1 MDSRNWFTLFI
12 YLVQAVLVVSTAIIV
27 LRGNRQPAKTMAWLL
42 VLGFIPV
49 LGVVLFFF
57 FGRDVRKEKYI
68 NKHSLD
74 ILARQSLTRHADKGA
89 MVVREPHAEL
99 IRLFENQNVALPLG
113 ENQVDVHTDG
123 YEFFPALLKA
133 VKAARKHIHL
143 VTYIFDD
150 DALGHLIA
158 DALID
163 KAREGVRVR
172 VIYDDVGCWK
182 VKDKFFRHMRNNGV
196 EVFPFMPVWFPSMTS
211 KVNYRNHRK
220 ICIVDGLVGFIGGM
234 NIALRYVKGG
244 KDQPWRDT
252 HLRVE
257 GKAVY
262 GLQTAF
268 LTDWYFVTQKQMTG
282 VEFYPSIEDKKEGCL
297 MQIVTSD
304 PTTQWPELMQGYVRI
319 LMEARRYVYIET
331 PYFLPT
337 EPVSFALSTC
347 ALAGVDVRVIIPKK
361 GDSKMVQWASR
372 SFIEDMLE
380 AGVKIYLYEKGF
392 NHSKL
397 MVCDDDLCSCGSAN
411 VDFRSFE
418 NNFEANA
425 FIYDTKTVAAIKQVF
440 INDLEHCRLLDGEQ
454 FKKRPFLEKLWE
466 SVLRLFSPLL

>member
-12 YLVQAVLVVSTAIIV
+12 YLVQAVLAISTAIVV

-42 VLGFIPV
+42 VLGFLPIVGV
-49 LGVVLFFF
+49 LLFFF

-74 ILARQSLTRHADKGA
+74 LLARQTMTQQAEKGA

-113 ENQVDVHTDG
+113 DNHVDVYTDG

-133 VKAARKHIHL
+133 VKDAREHIHL

-150 DALGHLIA
+150 DALGQLLA

-163 KAREGVRVR
+163 KAREGVTVR

-182 VKDKFFRHMRNNGV
+182 VKDKFFRHMRDNGI
-196 EVFPFMPVWFPSMTS
+196 EVFPFMPVRFPSLTS

-220 ICIVDGLVGFIGGM
+220 ICIVDGTVGFIGGM

-244 KDQPWRDT
+244 VQPWRDT

-268 LTDWYFVTQKQMTG
+268 LTDWFFVTQTHVTG
-282 VEFYPSIEDKKEGCL
+282 DNYFPPMNPRKDGCL

-319 LMEARRYVYIET
+319 LLEARQYVYIET

-372 SFIEDMLE
+372 SFMEDMLE

-397 MVCDDDLCSCGSAN
+397 MVCDDNLCSCGSAN

-425 FIYDTKTVAAIKQVF
+425 FIYDTETVADIKKVF
-440 INDLEHCRLLDGEQ
+440 THDLEYCQLLDKEQ
-454 FKKRPFLEKLWE
+454 FFHRPFLEKLWE

>member
-1 MDSRNWFTLFI
+1 MDARNWFTLTA
-12 YLVQAVLVVSTAIIV
+12 YLVQAVLAVSTAIIV
-27 LRGNRQPAKTMAWLL
+27 LRGNRQPVKTMAWLL
-42 VLGFIPV
+42 VLGFLPIV
-49 LGVVLFFF
+49 GVILFFF
-57 FGRDVRKEKYI
+57 FGRDVRKKKYI

-74 ILARQSLTRHADKGA
+74 LMDRQVMSMQVEKGGI
-89 MVVREPHAEL
+89 VLREPHAEL
-99 IRLFENQNVALPLG
+99 IRLFENQNMALPLG
-113 ENQVDVHTDG
+113 DNHVDVYTDG

-133 VKAARKHIHL
+133 VKEAREHIHL

-150 DALGHLIA
+150 DALGKLVA

-163 KAREGVRVR
+163 KVR
-172 VIYDDVGCWK
+172 K
-182 VKDKFFRHMRNNGV
+182 VKDKFFKLMRNNGI
-196 EVFPFMPVWFPSMTS
+196 EVFPFMPVYFPSMTS

-220 ICIVDGLVGFIGGM
+220 ICIVDGKVGFIGGM

-244 KDQPWRDT
+244 DQPWRDT

-268 LTDWYFVTQKQMTG
+268 LTDWYFVTQKHITG
-282 VEFYPSIEDKKEGCL
+282 DEFYPNINPRKDGCL

-319 LMEARRYVYIET
+319 LLEAREYVYIET

-361 GDSKMVQWASR
+361 GDSKMVQMASR

-380 AGVKIYLYEKGF
+380 AGVKFYLYESGF

-397 MVCDDDLCSCGSAN
+397 MICDDNLCTCGSCN

-425 FIYDTKTVAAIKQVF
+425 FIYDTKTVAAVKQVF
-440 INDLEHCRLLDGEQ
+440 LNDLEHCQILDSE
-454 FKKRPFLEKLWE
+454 RFLNRSFHIKLWE

>member
-1 MDSRNWFTLFI
+1 MDARNWFTLTA
-12 YLVQAVLVVSTAIIV
+12 YLVQAVLAVSTAIIV
-27 LRGNRQPAKTMAWLL
+27 LRGNRQPVKTMAWLL
-42 VLGFIPV
+42 VLGFLPIV
-49 LGVVLFFF
+49 GVILFFF
-57 FGRDVRKEKYI
+57 FGRDVRKKKYI

-74 ILARQSLTRHADKGA
+74 LMDRQVMSMQVEKGGI
-89 MVVREPHAEL
+89 VLREPHAEL
-99 IRLFENQNVALPLG
+99 IRLFENQNMALPLG
-113 ENQVDVHTDG
+113 DNHVDVYTDG

-133 VKAARKHIHL
+133 VKEAREHIHL

-150 DALGHLIA
+150 DALGKLVA

-163 KAREGVRVR
+163 KVKEGVKVR

-182 VKDKFFRHMRNNGV
+182 VKDKFFKLMRNNGV
-196 EVFPFMPVWFPSMTS
+196 EVFPFMPVYFPSMTS

-220 ICIVDGLVGFIGGM
+220 ICIVDGKVGFIGGM

-244 KDQPWRDT
+244 DQPWRDT

-268 LTDWYFVTQKQMTG
+268 LTDWYFVTQKHITG
-282 VEFYPSIEDKKEGCL
+282 DEFYPNINPRKDGCL

-319 LMEARRYVYIET
+319 LLEAREYVYIET

-361 GDSKMVQWASR
+361 GDSKMVQMASR

-380 AGVKIYLYEKGF
+380 AGVKFYLYESGF

-397 MVCDDDLCSCGSAN
+397 MICDDNLCTCGSCN

-425 FIYDTKTVAAIKQVF
+425 FIYDTKTVAAVKQVF
-440 INDLEHCRLLDGEQ
+440 LNDLEHCQILDSE
-454 FKKRPFLEKLWE
+454 RFLNRSFHIKLWE